1 MVCIR
6 VISLGWVVLYAY
18 SETPARARPGSRPR
32 GDARARAGMGTIGR
46 RRRASRAD
54 ERGPASRDSHRDTR
68 AVVDHDRFV
77 GAFAR
82 ATAMA
87 SASSALS
94 SPALTRV
101 GVSRVGER
109 AIGGRRGAV
118 RRPSVAG
125 GAVRMT
131 RVVSAVV
138 MSSSRAG
145 RVSARGVATTTRGRA
160 PRTTTTTRAADGAV
174 APTAPTATNFKKF
187 TEVFANLF
195 PIWTILAAVVGVARP
210 ETFSFM
216 TSGAYTGCLALLMF
230 SMGITLT
237 IDDFKRVF
245 AKPGVIGLG
254 FFACYALM
262 PALAFVI
269 GNALG
274 LSGPLL
280 AGLILVGSINGGQ
293 ASNLCAYIARGDVAL
308 SVLMTTATTVGCIFM
323 TPLICKLA
331 LGAVVDV
338 DAAGMA
344 ISTIQVVLVPVVL
357 GLTLNKF
364 TPKFCRKVEPI
375 SPVVGVTSTIILVGG
390 AVANCAAGI
399 VGAGFALQAA
409 AFLLHLIGGLAGYWI
424 MRAFK
429 YGETTCRTVAI
440 ETAMKSSAFGF
451 LLASL
456 HFPEY
461 LVRVPS
467 AVSVVWMAVLGSTM
481 AVIWRFIPVPEE

>member
-1 MVCIR
+1 VTTNH
-6 VISLGWVVLYAY
+6 VVVVVVVVVDLH
-18 SETPARARPGSRPR
+18 THARAHTFAHVRARTMMPMTMNASLALAARVAPPTSAGRRKARAHGQRASAMMTTHTMTLCSSTGAPGAARR
-32 GDARARAGMGTIGR
+32 GDA
-46 RRRASRAD
+46 
-54 ERGPASRDSHRDTR
+54 
-68 AVVDHDRFV
+68 
-77 GAFAR
+77 
-82 ATAMA
+82 
-87 SASSALS
+87 
-94 SPALTRV
+94 
-101 GVSRVGER
+101 
-109 AIGGRRGAV
+109 
-118 RRPSVAG
+118 
-125 GAVRMT
+125 
-131 RVVSAVV
+131 
-138 MSSSRAG
+138 
-145 RVSARGVATTTRGRA
+145 
-160 PRTTTTTRAADGAV
+160 TTTTTRVNKGAPRSARFMDASGRDGRRGATVVTAASASV
-174 APTAPTATNFKKF
+174 APMEQFKKF
-187 TEVFANLF
+187 SELFANLF
-195 PIWTILAAVVGVARP
+195 PIWTILAAVVGVMRP
-210 ETFSFM
+210 ATFEFM
-216 TSGAYTGCLALLMF
+216 TSNMYTGCLALLMF

-245 AKPGVIGLG
+245 AKPGVISLG
-254 FFACYALM
+254 FLACYVMM

-338 DAAGMA
+338 DAIGMA
-344 ISTIQVVLVPVVL
+344 VSTIQVVLVPVVV
-357 GLTLNKF
+357 GLFLNKNV
-364 TPKFCRKVEPI
+364 PKVCRSIEPF
-375 SPVVGVTSTIILVGG
+375 SPVIGVTMTIILVGG

-399 VGAGFALQAA
+399 LGAGMALQAA
-409 AFLLHLIGGLAGYWI
+409 AFALHFIGGVAGYWI
-424 MRAFK
+424 MRVFK
-429 YGETTCRTVAI
+429 YSETTCRTVAI

-481 AVIWRFIPVPEE
+481 AVVWRFIPVEDK